1 MLYLALLSLN
11 VLAASA
17 QNNSAQNTELDINGI
32 ATPDLT
38 GLAAE
43 PCPSS
48 GSTTGSPQ
56 NTKPNGT
63 PPNGTPPNGNPDP
76 NDPEAESVGFSVQ
89 VSIVSFLAIASLL

>member
-63 PPNGTPPNGNPDP
+63 PGSPQNT